1 MTRGGYVLY
10 LTYRPRKRYRSG
22 IRPSLSH
29 FGGRF
34 HDKIVMMFKWK
45 KPKNNLDVD
54 IRFLLANERTLLA
67 WIRTG
72 LTLIAGGVAVAFVA
86 TDSTYGTIAGLGAIT
101 FGGLLALVG
110 YIRYRVADAAIR
122 EGKLPGTGVSS
133 LLLVIGVI
141 VFAFALL
148 MVKEMHLL

>member
-1 MTRGGYVLY
+1 V
-10 LTYRPRKRYRSG
+10 
-22 IRPSLSH
+22 ID
-29 FGGRF
+29 
-34 HDKIVMMFKWK
+34 DKINMMYKWK
-45 KPKNNLDVD
+45 KSKNDLDVD

-86 TDSTYGTIAGLGAIT
+86 TNSKYGTIAGLGAII

-122 EGKLPGTGVSS
+122 AGKLPGTGVGS
-133 LLLVIGVI
+133 LLLVVGVV
-141 VFAFALL
+141 VFAITLL
-148 MVKEMHLL
+148 LVKEMRLF